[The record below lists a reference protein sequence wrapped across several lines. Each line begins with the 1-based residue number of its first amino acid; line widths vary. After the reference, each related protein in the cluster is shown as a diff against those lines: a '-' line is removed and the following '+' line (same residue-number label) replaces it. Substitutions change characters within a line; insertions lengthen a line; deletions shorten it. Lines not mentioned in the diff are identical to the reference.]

1 MNKAAPPS
9 VLPQGLSQPAVVV
22 PQPVL
27 DGWRVQLEA
36 HAAIPQPAQRDLAI
50 GVFFANPNRPNRIA
64 QFGDSRLLGAACR
77 AVLCLTDAAERQALA
92 TQLITPR
99 TTVVVGS
106 SGDAG
111 LVHDMSRTMHQLPPA
126 PHAEAL
132 RDLLLT
138 SNHTIPDVVRSGQVP
153 IVADLSY
160 DTATRLAAGAQRDA
174 AMAGLLTNETVDAVM
189 ASDLP
194 EAIGKTAFAT
204 GVLPAA
210 ERAERMERVA
220 LSHRAVTCMKER
232 GNAADV
238 GRLVEALAAHRSPAG
253 GASLRDL
260 MAPPVVG
267 RTVETGSVE
276 DMARLMRGMQGLPAD
291 AREALWPQL
300 FTRHARTELAG
311 ASSSRMTAA
320 AIGVALTMQN
330 PDARA
335 QVLDDLMPSDT
346 VARAVAQH
354 DAHAGGLMAIAATHL
369 PADAC
374 HRVLNGLLA
383 GDFPRDLARD
393 AAALFRVTAAL
404 RSLPETQRADAMASI
419 WSPGAID
426 AMKTSGDISA
436 VSFIGGAM
444 ANWLPEDRR
453 AASLAALLPDD
464 AVFQRA
470 RASGRPDIVERM
482 KLAAA
487 ALPEERRGPAQALLE
502 DRQAPAAPPTWQQIM
517 AGPGNGAKASTAAQ
531 RTRSPSPAAGL
542 GPN

>member
-138 SNHTIPDVVRSGQVP
+138 SNHTIPDVVRSGQVSV
-153 IVADLSY
+153 VADLSY
-160 DTATRLAAGAQRDA
+160 DAATRLTAGAQQDA
-174 AMAGLLTNETVDAVM
+174 AMAGLLTNGTVDAAM

-220 LSHRAVTCMKER
+220 KSDRAVTCVKER

-267 RTVETGSVE
+267 RTVQTGSVE

-291 AREALWPQL
+291 AREALWPHL
-300 FTRHARTELAG
+300 FTRHARTALAG
-311 ASSSRMTAA
+311 ASSSRITAA
-320 AIGVALTMQN
+320 AIGVALTMQD
-330 PDARA
+330 PGARA
-335 QVLDDLMPSDT
+335 WALDDLMPPDT

-383 GDFPRDLARD
+383 GDFPHHLARD
-393 AAALFRVTAAL
+393 PTALFRVTAAL

-426 AMKTSGDISA
+426 AMRTSGDISA
-436 VSFIGGAM
+436 LSFIAGAM
-444 ANWLPEDRR
+444 ASWLPEDRR
-453 AASLAALLPDD
+453 AASLAALLSDD
-464 AVFQRA
+464 VFQRA
-470 RASGRPDIVERM
+470 GASGRPDIVERM

-487 ALPEERRGPAQALLE
+487 ALPEERRGPAQALLQGE
-502 DRQAPAAPPTWQQIM
+502 QAPAASPTWQQIM
-517 AGPGNGAKASTAAQ
+517 AGPGNGAQASTAAQ
-531 RTRSPSPAAGL
+531 RARSPSPAAGL